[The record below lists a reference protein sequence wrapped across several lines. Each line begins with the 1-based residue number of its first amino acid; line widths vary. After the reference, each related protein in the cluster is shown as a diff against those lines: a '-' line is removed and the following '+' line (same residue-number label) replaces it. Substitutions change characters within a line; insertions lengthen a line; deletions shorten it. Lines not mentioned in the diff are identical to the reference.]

1 MSCEKHLGLACL
13 CENSAATQVIDR
25 LQRELA
31 EAKQEV
37 DRLSAGL
44 NSTTLRRETNIK
56 DLERVTAE
64 RDAWQE
70 RAQRASDD
78 HVAAMFAASRAMQER
93 DDLKARLDQLH
104 SAGHKVEF
112 HRVPCHWQCANPH
125 HTNYLHNEWRLYQE
139 PPQPTVLQ
147 PGTVGYAKFKAA
159 DALADCVER
168 HLSGVFGTIQPLE
181 AALKAYRGEG
191 EMK

>member
-64 RDAWQE
+64 RDAWQT
-70 RAQRASDD
+70 
-78 HVAAMFAASRAMQER
+78 
-93 DDLKARLDQLH
+93 RLDTLCDFLH
-104 SAGHKVEF
+104 RET
-112 HRVPCHWQCANPH
+112 RN
-125 HTNYLHNEWRLYQE
+125 
-139 PPQPTVLQ
+139 
-147 PGTVGYAKFKAA
+147 
-159 DALADCVER
+159 ALADASLFVSLDLLDN
-168 HLSGVFGTIQPLE
+168 HI
-181 AALKAYRGEG
+181 AAAKGEVKG
-191 EMK
+191 